1 MLGTSTREKKLA
13 IAAGTVLALLL
24 LDRLWR
30 PPLARMW
37 TQVKE
42 ETDSAAAQL
51 AKAQWLVKNG
61 DSIRKDYQQAMAEIE
76 KKSATP
82 FESYL
87 VAVERRAGV
96 REKHRRP
103 LPQSRLRD
111 RTISSVQ
118 ISLEGSLDNLGR
130 LLHDLE
136 TSPRLLRVTRLS
148 IRSREG
154 KSDLDIE
161 MNIAA
166 LGPADD
172 GRGKQTSSSK
182 GT

>member
-1 MLGTSTREKKLA
+1 MLGSSTREKKLA

-42 ETDSAAAQL
+42 ETDSAEAQL
-51 AKAQWLVKNG
+51 AKANWLMENAEA
-61 DSIRKDYQQAMAEIE
+61 IREDYEQAMAEI
-76 KKSATP
+76 KKESATP

-103 LPQSRLRD
+103 LPVTRLKD

-130 LLHDLE
+130 FLHYLE

-148 IRSREG
+148 VRSREG

-166 LGPADD
+166 LGPAEDD
-172 GRGKQTSSSK
+172 RNKQTSPSK
-182 GT
+182 GI